1 MIIGLLWLGNS
12 SCYWWHLVK
21 WKQCRYCDTFQLA
34 LGGLQRSLS
43 CAFTGGHQLLSPSSI
58 IIIILDVIIV
68 ISSSLSSFFHHDT
81 VHQSSAYFSEHLHH
95 KRYCNHNLCNYLW
108 ACCIA
113 NEPPETFSTKFI
125 PSLLKHHRLTNK
137 GEVHGPMHPCH
148 VHSDLLADMSHISRT
163 RPLIFQRLPLPIL
176 GLPTAPQLGKF
187 WRMALPPPEILSCFV
202 SVGWAMFA
210 TWMEVLLDRKIL
222 VWWRLGPNSRSRSLI
237 NLTNL

>member
-12 SCYWWHLVK
+12 SFYWWYLVK

-34 LGGLQRSLS
+34 LGGLHRSLS
-43 CAFTGGHQLLSPSSI
+43 SAFTGGHQLLSPSSI
-58 IIIILDVIIV
+58 IIITLDVIIV
-68 ISSSLSSFFHHDT
+68 ITIILLSSLYFTSILCILFWTSFL
-81 VHQSSAYFSEHLHH
+81 YH
-95 KRYCNHNLCNYLW
+95 KLYCNHHFCNYLW
-108 ACCIA
+108 ACFIC
-113 NEPPETFSTKFI
+113 NKPPVTFSTKFL
-125 PSLLKHHRLTNK
+125 PSFLKHHRLTNK

-176 GLPTAPQLGKF
+176 GLPTGPQLGKF

-202 SVGWAMFA
+202 SVGRAMFA

>member
-1 MIIGLLWLGNS
+1 MKTSGVSCQTKFGLLGFLGHPN
-12 SCYWWHLVK
+12 
-21 WKQCRYCDTFQLA
+21 
-34 LGGLQRSLS
+34 
-43 CAFTGGHQLLSPSSI
+43 
-58 IIIILDVIIV
+58 
-68 ISSSLSSFFHHDT
+68 
-81 VHQSSAYFSEHLHH
+81 LHH
-95 KRYCNHNLCNYLW
+95 NHYCNHHSCNYLW
-108 ACCIA
+108 ACFIC

-125 PSLLKHHRLTNK
+125 PSFLKHHRLTHK

-187 WRMALPPPEILSCFV
+187 WRMAQPPPDILSCFV
-202 SVGWAMFA
+202 SVGPAMFA